1 MDLGYAHALGVAM
14 YAFSGL
20 EWNVIWCCERL
31 QPNSIYKLAE
41 LTSGVVKK
49 RFRKLATE
57 VADDAL
63 RERLLQAA
71 DRFDPLVDLR
81 NDFVHGRP
89 MTDTDGGQR
98 VSGQHGPWTIQRLED
113 TADEFTA
120 CSSVFNAFLHGALN
134 ELSLRTSLVQS
145 GELEA

>member
-1 MDLGYAHALGVAM
+1 MKGDRLRIPMDSGYGHALGVAM
-14 YAFSGL
+14 YAFSRL
-20 EWNVIWCCERL
+20 EWDVIWCCERL
-31 QPNSIYKLAE
+31 QPNSIYKLTE

-57 VADDAL
+57 VSDDAL
-63 RERLLQAA
+63 RERLLRAA

-98 VSGQHGPWTIQRLED
+98 VSGDSGPWTIERLND
-113 TADEFTA
+113 IADEFTE
-120 CSSVFNAFLHGALN
+120 CSSVFNALLYGPLKEPA
-134 ELSLRTSLVQS
+134 
-145 GELEA
+145 